1 MIYVDFNKF
10 FNATWKVILVIALI
24 IVAFFVIFGLIGR
37 LIQITMEKQGMGVD
51 HDMANLVISKLVD
64 NKKDFKSIA
73 KYKSRK
79 RFFKASIAP
88 FILLLISL
96 ILYLIH
102 GFLINNFT
110 ESIFD
115 SETGIGSLFY
125 KLDWS
130 SVNYYP
136 PFGIDWNKLIWIKPV
151 VFQDLR
157 IFNYFIFLFLFIG
170 VVYYLVCVQAYIARS
185 FRINKLS
192 KTIYSVNLDKV
203 DLQSF
208 YDSKIKNV
216 ESNESPSNNN

>member
-1 MIYVDFNKF
+1 MIFVDFNKF
-10 FNATWKVILVIALI
+10 FNATWKVILVIALVV
-24 IVAFFVIFGLIGR
+24 VAFFVIFGLIGR
-37 LIQITMEKQGMGVD
+37 LIQIIMEKQGKGVD

-73 KYKSRK
+73 TYKSKK
-79 RFFKASIAP
+79 RFFKATIPA
-88 FILLLISL
+88 FIFLLISL

-102 GFLINNFT
+102 GFITNNFL

-115 SETGIGSLFY
+115 NETGVASLFY

-130 SVNYYP
+130 SFKYYP
-136 PFGIDWNKLIWIKPV
+136 PLGVDWNNLVWIKPN
-151 VFQDLR
+151 VFTDLR
-157 IFNYFIFLFLFIG
+157 IFNYFIFLFLLIG
-170 VVYYLVCVQAYIARS
+170 VIYYLVCVQAYIARL

-192 KTIYSVNLDKV
+192 KTIYSVNLDKI

-216 ESNESPSNNN
+216 DNQNNSSTTN